1 MNGLQDKNCDGL
13 KALAHTGFPMHY
25 GVFSFSTVIAQDV
38 LCDADILWN
47 WDNHVRRAYV
57 RDGLLSSLI

>member
-13 KALAHTGFPMHY
+13 KALAHSGFPMHY

-38 LCDADILWN
+38 LCDADIL
-47 WDNHVRRAYV
+47 
-57 RDGLLSSLI
+57 